1 MNSIRKLVG
10 LGALALIVAPLL
22 AACGPTVVNV
32 SLTSYTV
39 VADKVEVP
47 AGKVT
52 FKITNDATDQVHEFV
67 VVRSDAAAL
76 DLPRD
81 AENLADENA
90 VAPVDE
96 VEDIEIGATA
106 ELTVDL
112 TPGHYILLC
121 NLPGHYDQGMAI
133 DFVVK

>member
-1 MNSIRKLVG
+1 MKGIRKFAAI
-10 LGALALIVAPLL
+10 GAMALIVLPLL
-22 AACGPTVVNV
+22 SACGPTVVTV
-32 SLTSYTV
+32 SLTSYTIT
-39 VADKVEVP
+39 ADKVEVP

-52 FKITNDATDQVHEFV
+52 FKVTNDATDQVHEFV
-67 VVRSDAAAL
+67 VVSSDAKAL

-81 AENLADENA
+81 AEGKADENA

-96 VEDIEIGATA
+96 VEDIAIGESK

-112 TPGHYILLC
+112 KPGHYILLC
-121 NLPGHYDQGMAI
+121 NLPGHYGQGMAI